1 MPYATQSD
9 LAARFGEAEL
19 LQQTDLTGTGAI
31 NGQAVEDATDL
42 TRKDAS
48 ALIDGYVS
56 ARYSLPLAVVPGLLV
71 GVCCDLA
78 RYALYIEAVPPI
90 VQQRRDQAI
99 ATLRDISLG
108 KLRLDVGGDTPSVPA
123 PSGLAQVVQAGRKV
137 FGGGLR

>member
-31 NGQAVEDATDL
+31 NNQAVADAL
-42 TRKDAS
+42 TDAS

-99 ATLRDISLG
+99 STLRDISLG

-137 FGGGLR
+137 FGGGGLR

>member
-19 LQQTDLTGTGAI
+19 LQQTDLTGTDAI
-31 NGQAVEDATDL
+31 NGQAVADAL
-42 TRKDAS
+42 TDAS

>member
-31 NGQAVEDATDL
+31 NSQAVADAL
-42 TRKDAS
+42 TDAS

-99 ATLRDISLG
+99 STLRDISQG
-108 KLRLDVGGDTPSVPA
+108 KLRLEVGGDTPSVPA
-123 PSGLAQVVQAGRKV
+123 PSGLAEVVQAGRRV

>member
-19 LQQTDLTGTGAI
+19 LQQTDLTGTGTI
-31 NGQAVEDATDL
+31 NGQAVADAL
-42 TRKDAS
+42 TDAS

-56 ARYSLPLAVVPGLLV
+56 ARYSLPLAVVPSLLV

-99 ATLRDISLG
+99 STLRDISQG
-108 KLRLDVGGDTPSVPA
+108 KLRLEVGGDAPTVPA
-123 PSGLAQVVQAGRKV
+123 PSGLAAVVQAGRKV